1 MEERNKNIT
10 ALIIFIS
17 LCILTG
23 IFSSFIME
31 NSLAEW
37 YPGLFK
43 SPLNPPDWL
52 FAPVWSV
59 LYILMGLAVWFAWKE
74 RQDPSFRIAAVL
86 FAAQLILNGL
96 WSFLFFYLQ
105 NPLAG
110 FIDIICL
117 DLILFITIAVF
128 YRLSSKAA
136 WLLSPYAVWLLFATY
151 LNGYIVYAN

>member
-1 MEERNKNIT
+1 MDKNKDMR

-23 IFSSFIME
+23 VISSFIM
-31 NSLAEW
+31 SDGLDRW
-37 YPGLFK
+37 YPNLIK
-43 SPLNPPDWL
+43 SPLNPPDWF

-59 LYILMGLAVWFAWKE
+59 LYIMMGLSVWFAWKE
-74 RQDPSFRIAAVL
+74 SEKETFRVAGVL
-86 FAAQLILNGL
+86 FFTQLILNGL
-96 WSFLFFYLQ
+96 WSFLFFYLE

-110 FIDIICL
+110 FIDILCL

-136 WLLSPYAVWLLFATY
+136 WLLSPYGVWLLFATY